1 MAGQENTSKQQ
12 KMGLIKSFKTEVKKI
27 TWPTKKELRDYV
39 IVVLIVCIAISIFV
53 GLIDAGLHQLIT
65 KTIIGK

>member
-1 MAGQENTSKQQ
+1 MAGQENTNKQ
-12 KMGLIKSFKTEVKKI
+12 KKTGLIKSFRTEVKKI

-39 IVVLIVCIAISIFV
+39 IVVLLVCIAISIFI

-65 KTIIGK
+65 KTIVGK